1 MPFYYYFFL
10 ILVLLIIFLVIR
22 TIVLRKKNLS
32 VELFTRALKNENSG
46 HYEEAVVTYKSALNE
61 VKKTRFHNS
70 LENKIIEKIKLLH
83 TLIAYNNS
91 NRNIK

>member
-10 ILVLLIIFLVIR
+10 FIVLSVIFLVIR

-32 VELFTRALKNENSG
+32 VELFAKALKNENSG
-46 HYEEAVVTYKSALNE
+46 HYEEAVITYKIALNE

-83 TLIAYNNS
+83 TLIDYNNS
-91 NRNIK
+91 NGHIR